1 MSGAPS
7 GGRGGG
13 RVGIVEGWELRQNR
27 QQDANSG
34 AFKGLAFVIVA
45 LILLVVGGWF
55 AGRPLIGPAAASMFE
70 DNPGIVNMPLVSDL
84 LAVEFSDRLDTAV
97 DSQDRDVEFIIE
109 PDKAGL
115 DDIQASLVE
124 ADLLTDPLAFRY
136 AVVKDR
142 VDELLRPG
150 VYTLT
155 PPITPAGIAA
165 RLALPP
171 DPPTP
176 MITLDMRFGRRIE
189 QIVAYLQQET
199 ERSDLELDPK
209 EFLRLARNPSED
221 MRDQYGFLAQA
232 AAGSSLEGFLQ
243 GGTYEVPVDI
253 TAEEMIYLMLDE
265 WDKTTSKYVAQAR
278 KKDIPFYD
286 ALTIASLVEREAKVD
301 SDRAKIA
308 GVYWNRL
315 NPKVNKQTGGLL
327 QADPTVVYATDSM
340 ALADMNVTNW
350 DEYLFWDLLGVTDY
364 STVTVDPQYE
374 SFQTYQN
381 PGLPDWPI
389 VTPSA
394 KSLEAALNPM
404 TKSKLLYFYACPDS
418 DTHKFAKNFKQHQ
431 RNIDKCP

>member
-1 MSGAPS
+1 MSRTPP
-7 GGRGGG
+7 GGRDGG
-13 RVGIVEGWELRQNR
+13 RVGIVEGWELRHNR
-27 QQDANSG
+27 HQDANSG

-55 AGRPLIGPAAASMFE
+55 AGRPLIGPAAASMFQ

-84 LAVEFSDRLDTAV
+84 LAVEFDDRLNAAADN
-97 DSQDRDVEFIIE
+97 QDREVEFTIE

-124 ADLLTDPLAFRY
+124 AELLTDPLAFRY
-136 AVVKDR
+136 AVVRDR

-150 VYTLT
+150 TYTLT
-155 PPITPAGIAA
+155 PPITPASIAA

-176 MITLDMRFGRRIE
+176 VISLDMRFGRRIE

-199 ERSDLELDPK
+199 ESTDLELDPK
-209 EFLRLARNPSED
+209 EFLRLARNPTKD
-221 MRDQYGFLAQA
+221 MRNQYSFLAQA
-232 AAGSSLEGFLQ
+232 PAGSSLEGFLQ

-265 WDKTTSKYVAQAR
+265 WDKTTSRYVAQAK

-286 ALTIASLVEREAKVD
+286 ALIVASLVEREAKVD

-340 ALADMNVTNW
+340 ALADKNVSDW
-350 DEYLFWDLLGVTDY
+350 DQYLFWDLLGVSDY
-364 STVTVDPQYE
+364 STVAVDKQYD
-374 SFQTYQN
+374 SFQTYLN
-381 PGLPDWPI
+381 AGLPDWPI
-389 VTPSA
+389 VTPSP
-394 KSLEAALNPM
+394 KSLAAALGPV
-404 TKSKLLYFYACPDS
+404 TKSNLLYFYACPDS
-418 DTHKFAKNFKQHQ
+418 DTHTFAKNFKQHQ
-431 RNIDKCP
+431 RNIDKCS